1 VPAHTVN
8 CGRKVVGPVPKC
20 KSGPSGPWREAYE
33 LGDVLL
39 AKADERRNVDV
50 GQDLAGILRQAS
62 VTCKSE
68 NDAKLLARE
77 LMKKGHQVQA
87 KTVEGQNPVRIIAD
101 QQIFAWLAEN

>member
-1 VPAHTVN
+1 
-8 CGRKVVGPVPKC
+8 
-20 KSGPSGPWREAYE
+20 
-33 LGDVLL
+33 
-39 AKADERRNVDV
+39 
-50 GQDLAGILRQAS
+50 

-101 QQIFAWLAEN
+101 HQIFAWLAES